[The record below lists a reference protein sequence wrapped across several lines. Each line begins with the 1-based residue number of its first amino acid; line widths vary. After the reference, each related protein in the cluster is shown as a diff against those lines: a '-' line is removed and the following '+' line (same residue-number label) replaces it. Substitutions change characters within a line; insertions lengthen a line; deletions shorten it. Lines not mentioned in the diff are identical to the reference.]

1 MAATA
6 VAALGRAGLDVTSG
20 APDRAVGL
28 PAAWLVRAAGRGD
41 GDSRGIGRAV
51 VLRGPGLEV
60 ALYPFDAALVGTRE
74 VVARAR
80 AALALTLSDSP
91 AHLTMTPEA
100 QRLEDAIRAAREADP
115 VRRAAAL
122 RAVDAR
128 LAAEPYDAPDWDVL
142 ARLRFAAGPAEA
154 GPGAG
159 LAGLDPAVDEEA
171 GEPAAEGLWIG
182 LAAAMVAANALLVL
196 GAAVPRLAALAE
208 LAGRPGRRRAGCARR
223 RP

>member
-1 MAATA
+1 VAATA

-41 GDSRGIGRAV
+41 GDSGGIGRAV

-100 QRLEDAIRAAREADP
+100 QRLEDAIRAAREMDP

-142 ARLRFAAGPAEA
+142 ARLRFAAGPVDPA
-154 GPGAG
+154 GGMG
-159 LAGLDPAVDEEA
+159 LAALEPAGDEEA
-171 GEPAAEGLWIG
+171 DEAAEGSWAG
-182 LAAAMVAANALLVL
+182 LAAATVAANALLVL